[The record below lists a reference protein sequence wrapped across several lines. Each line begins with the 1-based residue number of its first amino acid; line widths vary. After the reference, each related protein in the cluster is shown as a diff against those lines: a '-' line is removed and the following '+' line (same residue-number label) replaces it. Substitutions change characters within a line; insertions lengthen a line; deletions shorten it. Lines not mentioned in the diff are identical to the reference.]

1 MFNAFESVMF
11 SLATIEGTGLKILTP
26 EQMLQRLSIAL
37 AQVKAVNRSGNLLNE
52 IRQPIYSL
60 HRVKKS

>member
-1 MFNAFESVMF
+1 MFNTFESVMF

-37 AQVKAVNRSGNLLNE
+37 AQVKAVSRSGNLLNE
-52 IRQPIYSL
+52 TRQPIYSL